1 MSDSIRDR
9 IEARIDELEA
19 LMRLGKFGDA
29 EVLLPSITK
38 FMSILTE
45 DQRDFVNA
53 VRVAIGKNLNWTEKI
68 IPK

>member
-19 LMRLGKFGDA
+19 FMRLGKFGDA

-45 DQRDFVNA
+45 EQRDLLGA
-53 VRVAIGKNLNWTEKI
+53 ARLAIKENLEWTA
-68 IPK
+68 

>member
-45 DQRDFVNA
+45 DQRDLLGA
-53 VRVAIGKNLNWTEKI
+53 ARLAIAKNLDWTE
-68 IPK
+68 

>member
-45 DQRDFVNA
+45 DQRDLLGA
-53 VRVAIGKNLNWTEKI
+53 ARLAIAENLEWRA
-68 IPK
+68 